1 MQQKAE
7 VLKLKQKTQRHEPID
22 QKWLADK
29 EKKIKRLDR
38 EEKQTVARTM
48 WERGRLLSEV
58 RLKIRNNEGFVKW
71 VEGRFEYSVATAY
84 NHIAIYVGCPKHE
97 LLDCFPLW
105 LLRKIGSSNCPKEL
119 RKIIQN
125 NAEKLRKDLTEKVYK
140 KVEDKVRKLGFD
152 RDDPALNRLFE
163 ERKDKARRYEYMKK
177 NDEDLRNLYRLWN
190 DFHYAATAGLEPEYD
205 GVVRLTK
212 EQEKLPIVG
221 KLKEL
226 GYPLEYDL
234 FVETDVSND

>member
-7 VLKLKQKTQRHEPID
+7 VLELQQKTQQHEPID

-29 EKKIKRLDR
+29 EKKIKRLDK
-38 EEKQTVARTM
+38 EEKETVARTM

-119 RKIIQN
+119 RKLIQD
-125 NAEKLRKDLTEKVYK
+125 NAERLRKDLKEKVYREI
-140 KVEDKVRKLGFD
+140 EDKVRKLGFD
-152 RDDPALNRLFE
+152 LDGSAFNQLFE
-163 ERKDKARRYEYMKK
+163 KRKDEARQYEYIWK
-177 NDEDLRNLYRLWN
+177 NEKDLDEVERWWN
-190 DFHYAATAGLEPEYD
+190 GFDAVATAWLDPDDD
-205 GVVRLTK
+205 GIVRLTE
-212 EQEKLPIVG
+212 EQAKRWIVSKLQ
-221 KLKEL
+221 EL
-226 GYPLEYDL
+226 GYPLEYEL
-234 FVETDVSND
+234 FVENDVSND